1 MKRSKIRPAVKPPV
15 PPRPKPVRS
24 GALETFPAGA
34 HTVRLLGPTKSCPYY
49 SATFYLPGDRRPQR
63 TTLGTDRAVA
73 SEWCREKAAELA
85 GDTTGTQ
92 EAEHPRPQSTQ
103 TTSVVASRSTRTRRA
118 NAPGVTNPQGQA
130 ASPPRQRSQALE
142 TYAVGDRDVRLLG
155 PTKSCPYYSATFY
168 LPGDRR
174 PQRTTLG
181 TDRAVASEWC
191 REKADELGRGL
202 WLAHPD
208 RPYQSVRRFVASF
221 VNPDENVR
229 NWKPRTREKY
239 VELSRLLPEQFLDME
254 CRFLTEEV
262 LQNLVR
268 DYAVGRKHS
277 TTVTYK
283 SFLTNLISYG
293 RRRDWLLPQQ
303 LTRCELIVPRAH
315 DEEDLDGAVDRDLLP
330 TQEVLDR
337 LVDAFAN
344 ESYRFLIRLVLYTG
358 LRFSEVAAL
367 TCTDVNLR
375 TGKIRVNKA
384 AVESN
389 TGKIRLSTTKN
400 RERRTVVFARE
411 SLPEMTAIVDA
422 ARRNLD
428 AGGRGLLFTA
438 ARGGYLSRH
447 NFGERQW
454 RRAVRSTPGLP
465 EGFHFHNLRHCAAV
479 SMLDDR
485 GLSISTVSAILGH
498 RDVGVTERVYLK
510 GRHGYSDQVA
520 SSMGW

>member
-1 MKRSKIRPAVKPPV
+1 MKRAKIRPAVKPPV
-15 PPRPKPVRS
+15 PSRPKPVRS
-24 GALETFPAGA
+24 EALATFPAGA

-63 TTLGTDRAVA
+63 TTLGTDRRVA
-73 SEWCREKAAELA
+73 SEWCR
-85 GDTTGTQ
+85 D
-92 EAEHPRPQSTQ
+92 
-103 TTSVVASRSTRTRRA
+103 
-118 NAPGVTNPQGQA
+118 
-130 ASPPRQRSQALE
+130 
-142 TYAVGDRDVRLLG
+142 
-155 PTKSCPYYSATFY
+155 
-168 LPGDRR
+168 
-174 PQRTTLG
+174 
-181 TDRAVASEWC
+181 
-191 REKADELGRGL
+191 KADELGRGL
-202 WLAHPD
+202 WLSHPD
-208 RPYQSVRRFVASF
+208 RPYQSVRRFVAAF

-277 TTVTYK
+277 TTLTYK
-283 SFLTNLISYG
+283 SFLTNLVSYG

-303 LTRCELIVPRAH
+303 LTRCDLIVPRAH

-330 TQEVLDR
+330 DQDSLDR
-337 LVDAFAN
+337 LVDAFTN
-344 ESYRFLIRLVLYTG
+344 KTYRLMIRLVLYTG

-367 TCTDVNLR
+367 TCTDVDLR
-375 TGKIRVNKA
+375 TGKIRINKA

-411 SLPEMTAIVDA
+411 SLPEMTALVEA
-422 ARRNLD
+422 ARQNRD
-428 AGGRGLLFTA
+428 SGGRGLLFPA
-438 ARGGYLSRH
+438 ARGGYLSRN

-454 RRAVRSTPGLP
+454 RRAVRATPGLP
-465 EGFHFHNLRHCAAV
+465 EGFHFHSLRHCAAV

-485 GLSISTVSAILGH
+485 GLNVSTVSATLGH
-498 RDVGVTERVYLK
+498 RDVGVTERIYLK
-510 GRHGYSDQVA
+510 GRHGYSDRVA
-520 SSMGW
+520 ASMGW